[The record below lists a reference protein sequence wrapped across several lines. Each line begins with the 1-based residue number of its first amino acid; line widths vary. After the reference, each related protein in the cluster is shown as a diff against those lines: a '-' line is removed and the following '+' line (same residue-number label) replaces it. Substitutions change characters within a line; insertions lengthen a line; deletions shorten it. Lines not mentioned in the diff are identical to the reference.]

1 MYTAAP
7 HRVSGSVYLEE
18 SAMRQLSAVLAVCV
32 SIPVAAQQPA
42 PAVVAPT
49 ASLGQPSA
57 WTWTGAA
64 ATGWSDQ
71 LFATTAFGLQ
81 RPLLNPLLAVAAV
94 HGEVYVH
101 GEGGQLE
108 PGVRARVMS
117 PFARVGMGLD
127 YRPEPGL
134 DLLLSVFHPL
144 RRGGLFHDGSVIR
157 MDYLPGRQQT
167 VALGIDKP
175 LKSQTP
181 IGRSR
186 PRHDRVRLPA
196 APTVT
201 RRPALPAAAAAA
213 LGEARQRSHRVRL
226 QTLPLGPLPARPAV
240 SGAAA
245 MAAELEAL
253 LRPRPE
259 LDGAS
264 VTAVAHPE
272 VEVRRYHAAVER
284 AFLAALVGGPD
295 ATPAAT
301 GDPGGGDGAAATPA
315 AGADGAMG
323 AAPGAAEPVATA
335 LAAGARRI
343 LLTDVLLPYNRL
355 LGQRKD
361 ADTVEGLGRQ
371 AAASFALWLERDGT
385 VPAEQRSAVQRVFDD
400 LLDIVED
407 NRAAARA
414 QWHDSQLVWLPLQF
428 ALLPEQHDTQA
439 ELDALIEEATGT
451 RFTEG
456 NRVEY
461 LITEQ
466 FQYHLSR
473 TVRSAQ
479 DYHVLWTHDFRGLN
493 TQGAIDEMT
502 FRHVVGSYLA
512 ALTARVR
519 EYDTTGR
526 LPTYIIVIDQ
536 WFYEV
541 NRGRL
546 WLTLLEDPLRRTV
559 SLPPE
564 HAAWQVS
571 LDSALL
577 ELRTSVAESALLQ
590 ERSRFHGSAWLR
602 NLVKVHVNV
611 TNPSDPSFWSR
622 NVVRGI
628 PLPDNMMRDHRKIVF
643 YDLTEEDPYRG
654 EAIFTGAG
662 IGEHYANLSWEDR
675 SLLVSGPALLPL
687 KAAAR
692 ELLTN
697 QGIPRGRV
705 PEVLLARPMAADY
718 DARIEAA
725 ALRSQHSLRAL
736 QLHNGAGFSDKQ
748 INVAKAVLYTL
759 MPPGSVL
766 KIPDSL
772 WNSEL
777 WASALLGCALR
788 GGRVLVIGPA
798 AGNAPADV
806 FGALGRSRETLAHLL
821 TAQLLLQDRIRSAGG
836 LLRVGLYRTQLP
848 VNDIPAKVRLAHRA
862 LEGEP
867 WLRELFG
874 FDSAVI
880 DRLGEMAQALD
891 GLDMEPVT
899 FREFTFDDRPKLHL
913 KGNFFASAEAWTLM
927 QRREWPD
934 EAQAYMLVR
943 VNQLQ
948 SRSTAVSTFDGLHQA
963 IADVGGGMVREWRD
977 GLDEEVSDRVVFYTL
992 MGSHNQNN
1000 RSIVID
1006 AEVGFLMSGWPAII
1020 PQIDLV
1026 VIIGQTT
1033 WVDGPSNLEALLPL
1047 DTGWKRR
1054 VTHWWRMAM

>member
-1 MYTAAP
+1 
-7 HRVSGSVYLEE
+7 
-18 SAMRQLSAVLAVCV
+18 MRRLSAVLALCL
-32 SIPVAAQQPA
+32 STPVTAQV

-57 WTWTGAA
+57 WTWTGVVAA
-64 ATGWSDQ
+64 GWSDH
-71 LFATTAFGLQ
+71 LFAVTAFGLH
-81 RPLLNPLLAVAAV
+81 RPLLNPLLTLAAV
-94 HGEVYVH
+94 HGEAYLH
-101 GEGGQLE
+101 GSGHQLE
-108 PGVRARVMS
+108 PGVRARVTS
-117 PFARVGMGLD
+117 PFARVGIGVD
-127 YRPEPGL
+127 YRHEPGL
-134 DLLLSVFHPL
+134 GLLLSAFHPL

-157 MDYLPGRQQT
+157 MDYLPTRQQT
-167 VALGIDKP
+167 VSLGIEKP
-175 LKSQTP
+175 LKSQTR

-186 PRHDRVRLPA
+186 PRHDRVRLPS
-196 APTVT
+196 PPPGT
-201 RRPALPAAAAAA
+201 RRAPPPPSAAAA
-213 LGEARQRSHRVRL
+213 LDEVRARSHRVRL
-226 QTLPLGPLPARPAV
+226 QTLPLGPLQARTAASSAAAITRELEVLLRARPD
-240 SGAAA
+240 
-245 MAAELEAL
+245 
-253 LRPRPE
+253 
-259 LDGAS
+259 LDGADAGH
-264 VTAVAHPE
+264 AVHPE
-272 VEVRRYHAAVER
+272 AEVRRFHDAVQR
-284 AFLAALVGGPD
+284 AFLAALGNGPVP
-295 ATPAAT
+295 APAAAADPA
-301 GDPGGGDGAAATPA
+301 GDAEADPAAAVA
-315 AGADGAMG
+315 AN
-323 AAPGAAEPVATA
+323 
-335 LAAGARRI
+335 ARRI

-361 ADTVEGLGRQ
+361 PDTVDGLARE
-371 AAASFALWLERDGT
+371 AATAFAEWLERDGS
-385 VPAEQRSAVQRVFDD
+385 VPTAQRSAVRRVFDE
-400 LLDIVED
+400 LLDIVEE

-414 QWHDSQLVWLPLQF
+414 LWHDSQLVWLPLQF

-451 RFTEG
+451 RFTHG

-473 TVRSAQ
+473 TIRAAQ
-479 DYHVLWTHDFRGLN
+479 DYHVLWTHDFRGFN
-493 TQGAIDEMT
+493 NDGALDEMA
-502 FRHVVGSYLA
+502 FRHVTGSYLA

-519 EYDTTGR
+519 DYDATGR
-526 LPTYIIVIDQ
+526 IPMYMIVIDQ

-546 WLTLLEDPLRRTV
+546 WLTLLENPLGRTLR
-559 SLPPE
+559 LPPE
-564 HAAWQVS
+564 HSAWQVS

-577 ELRTSVAESALLQ
+577 ELRTAVAESALLQ
-590 ERSRFHGSAWLR
+590 ERARLHGSAWLG
-602 NLVKVHVNV
+602 NVIKVHVNV

-622 NVVRGI
+622 HVVRGI

-662 IGEHYANLSWEDR
+662 VGEHYANLSWEDR

-697 QGIPRGRV
+697 QGIPRDRV
-705 PEVLLARPMAADY
+705 PDVLLALPMAADY
-718 DARIEAA
+718 DARIDAV
-725 ALRSQHSLRAL
+725 ALRSRHSLRAL

-748 INVAKAVLYTL
+748 VNVAKAVLYTL

-777 WASALLGCALR
+777 WASAILGCALR
-788 GGRVLVIGPA
+788 GGRVLVIAPA

-806 FGALGRSRETLAHLL
+806 FGALGRSHETLARLM
-821 TAQLLLQDRIRSAGG
+821 TAQLLLQDRISSAGG
-836 LLRVGLYRTQLP
+836 LLRVGLYRTRLP
-848 VNDIPAKVRLAHRA
+848 ANDIPGKVRLAHGA
-862 LEGEP
+862 LKEQP

-874 FDSAVI
+874 FEMAVVE
-880 DRLGEMAQALD
+880 RLGEMALALD
-891 GLDMEPVT
+891 GLDMEPVA
-899 FREFTFDDRPKLHL
+899 FREFAFDATPKLHL
-913 KGNFFASAEAWTLM
+913 KANFFASPEAWTLM
-927 QRREWPD
+927 RRPEWPD

-948 SRSTAVSTFDGLHQA
+948 SRATAVSTFDGLQKA
-963 IADVGGGMVREWRD
+963 IADVGGGMVREWSAA
-977 GLDEEVSDRVVFYTL
+977 LDDDVRERVVFYTL

-1000 RSIVID
+1000 RSLVID

-1033 WVDGPSNLEALLPL
+1033 WLDDPSDLAALLPL

-1054 VTHWWRMAM
+1054 VAHWWRMAM

>member
-1 MYTAAP
+1 
-7 HRVSGSVYLEE
+7 
-18 SAMRQLSAVLAVCV
+18 MRRISAVFALCI
-32 SIPVAAQQPA
+32 SMPVAAQQTA
-42 PAVVAPT
+42 PAVVMQT

-101 GEGGQLE
+101 ASANRLE
-108 PGVRARVMS
+108 PGARARVTS
-117 PFARVGMGLD
+117 PFARVGMGFD
-127 YRPEPGL
+127 YRREPGL
-134 DLLLSVFHPL
+134 DLLLSAFHPL

-186 PRHDRVRLPA
+186 PRHDRVRLPTPPA
-196 APTVT
+196 A

-226 QTLPLGPLPARPAV
+226 QTLPLGPLPARPAA
-240 SGAAA
+240 SGTAA
-245 MAAELEAL
+245 MAVALEAL
-253 LRPRPE
+253 LRPGPDVD
-259 LDGAS
+259 DGNGG
-264 VTAVAHPE
+264 AVAHPD
-272 VEVRRYHAAVER
+272 VEVRRYHAAIER
-284 AFLAALVGGPD
+284 AFLAALVGDPD
-295 ATPAAT
+295 AAPATTSAAAPAA
-301 GDPGGGDGAAATPA
+301 A
-315 AGADGAMG
+315 
-323 AAPGAAEPVATA
+323 A

-361 ADTVEGLGRQ
+361 PDTVEGLGRQ
-371 AAASFALWLERDGT
+371 AAASFALWLDRDGT
-385 VPAEQRSAVQRVFDD
+385 VPAARRTPVQRVFDE
-400 LLDIVED
+400 LLDIVEE

-414 QWHDSQLVWLPLQF
+414 QWRDSQLVWLPLQF

-473 TVRSAQ
+473 TIRAAQ

-493 TQGAIDEMT
+493 NNGAIDEMT

-512 ALTARVR
+512 ALTSRVR
-519 EYDTTGR
+519 EYDTTGG

-559 SLPPE
+559 RLPPE
-564 HAAWQVS
+564 HAAWQAS

-577 ELRTSVAESALLQ
+577 ALRTSVAESVLLQ
-590 ERSRFHGSAWLR
+590 ERARLHGSAWLR

-697 QGIPRGRV
+697 QGIPRDRV
-705 PEVLLARPMAADY
+705 PAVLLARPMAADY
-718 DARIEAA
+718 GARIEAA

-748 INVAKAVLYTL
+748 VNVAKAVLYTL

-806 FGALGRSRETLAHLL
+806 FGALGRSRETLAHLM

-848 VNDIPAKVRLAHRA
+848 VNDIPGKVRLAHDA
-862 LEGEP
+862 LEGQP

-874 FDSAVI
+874 FESSVV

-891 GLDMEPVT
+891 GLNMEPVT

-963 IADVGGGMVREWRD
+963 IADVGGGMVREWRG
-977 GLDEEVSDRVVFYTL
+977 GLDNEVRDRVVFYTL

-1033 WVDGPSNLEALLPL
+1033 WLDGPSDLEALLPL

-1054 VTHWWRMAM
+1054 ITHWWRMAM